1 MSTSSPGDTPANRSQ
16 RQAKGKAKKTRGISG
31 LTSST
36 PFAQYDP
43 DTHSWKTCEATLL
56 SDSETFSPTLPPAGI
71 LRNGRL
77 FQRPRLAPRT
87 VATASSSWPT
97 PTASD
102 HIERKST
109 QQKEGSRHSLTLPD
123 AVKRWPTPT
132 TQEIEHPNA
141 TWNENGRRVSSSGT
155 THSMG
160 LADAVRLWP
169 TPQVDDSKNV
179 NPSPKRRKTLVSEV
193 MKSEQW
199 PTPTASSWGSTGHRA
214 MLQAKVDNGTISEA
228 DKKQMTS
235 GNGGKLNPEW
245 VGWLMGFPPG
255 WINLEASETPSS
267 LKSPNS
273 SEG

>member
-1 MSTSSPGDTPANRSQ
+1 MSTSLPGDTPANRSH

-43 DTHSWKTCEATLL
+43 DTHSWKTCEGTSLW
-56 SDSETFSPTLPPAGI
+56 DSETFSPTLPAAGI
-71 LRNGRL
+71 LRNGKL
-77 FQRPRLAPRT
+77 SQRPRLVPRT
-87 VATASSSWPT
+87 VATASSS
-97 PTASD
+97 
-102 HIERKST
+102 
-109 QQKEGSRHSLTLPD
+109 
-123 AVKRWPTPT
+123 WPTPT

-141 TWNENGRRVSSSGT
+141 TWNKNGRRVSSSGT

-160 LADAVRLWP
+160 LADAKNVRL
-169 TPQVDDSKNV
+169 
-179 NPSPKRRKTLVSEV
+179 
-193 MKSEQW
+193 W

-214 MLQAKVDNGTISEA
+214 MLQAKVENGTISEA
-228 DKKQMTS
+228 DKQQMTS

-255 WINLEASETPSS
+255 WINLEDSETPSS

>member
-1 MSTSSPGDTPANRSQ
+1 MSTSLPGDTPASRSQ

-43 DTHSWKTCEATLL
+43 DSHSWKTCEGTSLW
-56 SDSETFSPTLPPAGI
+56 DSETFSPTLPVAGI

-77 FQRPRLAPRT
+77 FQRPRLVPRT

-97 PTASD
+97 PTTMD
-102 HIERKST
+102 HLPPRSEEALER
-109 QQKEGSRHSLTLPD
+109 QQTNNRPGRTTPPTLKD
-123 AVKRWPTPT
+123 AVAY
-132 TQEIEHPNA
+132 PNK
-141 TWNENGRRVSSSGT
+141 
-155 THSMG
+155 
-160 LADAVRLWP
+160 WP

-193 MKSEQW
+193 QKVENW
-199 PTPTASSWGSTGHRA
+199 PTPMATGGGGSGHWQMIEKKYSEGKITHEEKMA
-214 MLQAKVDNGTISEA
+214 FQAGLRGI
-228 DKKQMTS
+228 
-235 GNGGKLNPEW
+235 GKLNPEW

-255 WINLEASETPSS
+255 WTNLEDSETPSS
-267 LKSPNS
+267 LTSPNS